1 MPILI
6 LILLAGM
13 AAAQPLTT
21 TTRLSCEIENTP
33 TSTILTAKVEGS
45 DAPVKFRIDW
55 FSGKETPE
63 NFKNQPGKGEFLTST
78 HLLGKT
84 TLTRTVLTSTESD
97 CIFIHVHADQPG
109 PVHFTARFVSKDPV
123 KIHDRRQLILTGK
136 ETHAHAWIIPYE
148 SDITDDGKGTITLAG
163 EGEALIILNLTP
175 DPTKHPISDT
185 LTRLGEN
192 YDPGHTP
199 ASPHLVWEGIE
210 EEREKGRS
218 GEGEKD

>member
-1 MPILI
+1 MAILI

-21 TTRLSCEIENTP
+21 ARLSCEIENTP
-33 TSTILTAKVEGS
+33 TSTILTAKVKAS

-55 FSGKETPE
+55 LSGKETPE
-63 NFKNQPGKGEFLTST
+63 NFKNQPEKGESLTST

-84 TLTRTVLTSTESD
+84 TLTRTVLISTESD

-136 ETHAHAWIIPYE
+136 ETRAHAWIIPYE

-163 EGEALIILNLTP
+163 EGEALLILNLTP

-185 LTRLGEN
+185 LTRLGEK

-210 EEREKGRS
+210 DERAKGRS
-218 GEGEKD
+218 RERAKD